1 MNKEYKKVTHRGVEY
16 ELHSSRT
23 HCDICQHKLFTSTQC
38 VWIRYPGK
46 DNAHAVLRKYCKN
59 CKSEAIKIFGD
70 YSKDSFQKL
79 KLIKL
84 NRRYVNK
91 SWNEIEKFEDKEML
105 IKFFKVLKKMN
116 TNTYYKKQINILFLD
131 FFYKLN
137 FEDAEN
143 IVAFML
149 IMKEQLLMD
158 KLLKLFIRKEINKT
172 KDQLKRAYFL
182 QKKEDKK

>member
-1 MNKEYKKVTHRGVEY
+1 
-16 ELHSSRT
+16 
-23 HCDICQHKLFTSTQC
+23 
-38 VWIRYPGK
+38 
-46 DNAHAVLRKYCKN
+46 
-59 CKSEAIKIFGD
+59 
-70 YSKDSFQKL
+70 
-79 KLIKL
+79 
-84 NRRYVNK
+84 
-91 SWNEIEKFEDKEML
+91 ML